1 MGRVPNRFRTSFLD
15 LIAEH
20 PAQNIAVFSHGQFI
34 NAVAWLIE
42 NRSQQIDGRA
52 MADWREYEIT
62 NHVPN
67 CGGYTLTKL
76 VNEANWRLSTLLP
89 EVRVKALSQAG
100 SPLSD
105 DSFLHAG
112 QRLQEEQSARS
123 LQVGHT
129 DNHSPTKLSA
139 REVSQVLREVTWGR
153 RTMRKVGDASW
164 GGIYAG
170 HFHVR
175 VDGRELS
182 IYNDCDEL
190 DYCEECRSPD
200 GRRWSFDSGNR
211 FGTDPIALLSV
222 WEHQTVENLL
232 NAL

>member
-1 MGRVPNRFRTSFLD
+1 MRTRLSPNDVSGSTRTGLDPILNSGMGRVQNRFRTSFLD

-42 NRSQQIDGRA
+42 TRSKQIDGRA

-89 EVRVKALSQAG
+89 EERVKALSQAG

-112 QRLQEEQSARS
+112 QRLQE
-123 LQVGHT
+123 
-129 DNHSPTKLSA
+129 
-139 REVSQVLREVTWGR
+139 
-153 RTMRKVGDASW
+153 
-164 GGIYAG
+164 
-170 HFHVR
+170 
-175 VDGRELS
+175 
-182 IYNDCDEL
+182 
-190 DYCEECRSPD
+190 
-200 GRRWSFDSGNR
+200 
-211 FGTDPIALLSV
+211 
-222 WEHQTVENLL
+222 
-232 NAL
+232 